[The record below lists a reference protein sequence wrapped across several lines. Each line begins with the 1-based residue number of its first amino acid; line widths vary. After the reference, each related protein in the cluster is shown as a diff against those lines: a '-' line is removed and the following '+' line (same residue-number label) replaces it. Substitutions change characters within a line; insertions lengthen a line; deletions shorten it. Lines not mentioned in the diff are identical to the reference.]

1 MTDYEDEEAYSVTD
15 EFNRKENDFIQ
26 ESSNI
31 LQNLRVASQQQQIQ
45 TSYYQ
50 VQTVKVKKTKNSNHQ
65 QMLASM
71 IEEVK
76 M

>member
-50 VQTVKVKKTKNSNHQ
+50 VQSVKVKKTKNSNHQ